1 MPSPPASSESRPAPN
16 RPLVA
21 TVGFSFWLVAAV
33 LLIVGG
39 MIAASVSLP
48 GLDTWLFRGGGV
60 LTALAGL
67 GMAFLAGRSR
77 TGDRRYL
84 RAAIALSLA
93 IMVIV
98 ALTARFGVVHILTV
112 FGVVLL
118 IVGTGLSALSL
129 RRGVDGE

>member
-1 MPSPPASSESRPAPN
+1 MSSSPAPK

-21 TVGFSFWLVAAV
+21 TVGFFFWLVASV

-48 GLDTWLFRGGGV
+48 GLDTVLFRGTGV

-77 TGDRRYL
+77 TGDPRYR

-93 IMVIV
+93 IVVIV
-98 ALTARFGVVHILTV
+98 ALIARFGLVHILTLL
-112 FGVVLL
+112 GLVLL
-118 IVGTGLSALSL
+118 VVGTGLNALPL
-129 RRGVDGE
+129 RRGEIDE